1 MSTTELR
8 TAPEVVAPKE
18 EAAPLAAPA
27 ASAKDEEDEEEGHS
41 LMTGVK
47 AELIDWRKIGRPAE
61 CAFLVLAVVC
71 LLYALSSGE
80 WLCGATNAG
89 KMVMVSVSTALERGG
104 APYKLSALCASASEE
119 LSKTKAGKKSASDLP
134 LPSHHAVACER

>member
-8 TAPEVVAPKE
+8 TAPEVVPPKE

-89 KMVMVSVSTALERGG
+89 KMVMV
-104 APYKLSALCASASEE
+104 LSSQS
-119 LSKTKAGKKSASDLP
+119 
-134 LPSHHAVACER
+134 CESPQI